1 MIAGGSSRITEVRQ
15 CWRPFPFSPELKFL
29 VTTFAVGCRQSG
41 GVNMKTLRRRRAA
54 WSLLGLSLIAVSAFS
69 CSAEIGDNS
78 PPPNQ
83 GRGDSRPGSGSATGG
98 GPSGSTG
105 TTTGTGSGAGGTGAG
120 TTTGTGT
127 GAGGSAGNGGTGAGG
142 AGGAGAG
149 GGGAGGSGGGVTPPP
164 PFEAV
169 TARTIVRKVKNLL
182 TGQAPVDADI
192 TTVTS
197 DGAAGLKRLIASWTM
212 TPEFRDR
219 MLFLFRNTF
228 QQTGFTPT
236 EDFKPQLLE
245 NGGFD
250 LGQLGAI
257 VIGDDAFS
265 RINQNLRDSFALTAW
280 QLVAD
285 GRPFTEVLTTRKYM
299 MTTALKSLYLQIEM
313 PNDQPLNF
321 LNQAK
326 KLAWKVDMSGTPIP
340 LEDTLNPASPNYMVF
355 SDEAP
360 AVAAQFKL
368 EPTCQGTAGRI
379 NAYTGYAQLF
389 QRLLGLTPRYPALA
403 QTAECNEHGAKPYFT
418 AQDLSDWQWVTIRTK
433 TAAEAYLQPYDLP
446 TLRKTSELALAIPRV
461 GFYTTPAYLALWNT
475 NDSNQHRVTANQT
488 LLVALGQSFTG
499 AESIIPIST
508 TGLDSSHSVNGTE
521 CYGCHKSLDP
531 LRQFWG
537 SQLDYNDRNDF
548 LARGFGTVPAN
559 PRPAAIGGALAFGN
573 VNATGADMFGLGPL
587 LAQVAEPDGLTRFA
601 MSITQQLCFFANSSM
616 CLEDDPE
623 FRRVA
628 QAFQSGN
635 FDFRALVTEFFASP
649 LATAA
654 TSTATTMKN
663 GVSVSISR
671 RDQLCGTLSVRLNK
685 PDVCAQA
692 VTVPSLT
699 QSATAR
705 IASSLASDGFS
716 RGEEFPVT
724 PSSPTLFYRAASELL
739 CENIAP
745 QVVDA
750 LGVDSLYKS
759 ASFAASIDDMV
770 SRVMGVPSSDPRHA
784 EAVTILTS
792 HYNASVAAKNTAT
805 NSLRSTFVLA
815 CESPSSLSFGL

>member
-1 MIAGGSSRITEVRQ
+1 
-15 CWRPFPFSPELKFL
+15 
-29 VTTFAVGCRQSG
+29 
-41 GVNMKTLRRRRAA
+41 MKTSRRRRAA
-54 WSLLGLSLIAVSAFS
+54 RSLLGVSLVVAGVVS
-69 CSAEIGDNS
+69 CSAEIGGQGS
-78 PPPNQ
+78 PPTQ
-83 GRGDSRPGSGSATGG
+83 DRPGGSR
-98 GPSGSTG
+98 
-105 TTTGTGSGAGGTGAG
+105 TGSGTGAGGGGGAG

-127 GAGGSAGNGGTGAGG
+127 GAGGNGSGTTTGTGAGG
-142 AGGAGAG
+142 AAGSGTGSGGAAG
-149 GGGAGGSGGGVTPPP
+149 TGGAGGTGGNGGGVTPPP
-164 PFEAV
+164 PFEAA
-169 TARTIVRKVKNLL
+169 TARTVVRKVKNLL
-182 TGQAPVDADI
+182 TGQAPADAEI
-192 TTVTS
+192 TAVTS
-197 DGAAGLKRLIASWTM
+197 NGSAGLQSLIAGWTM

-219 MLFLFRNTF
+219 MVFLFRNAF

-265 RINQNLRDSFALTAW
+265 RLNQNLRDSFALTAW

-285 GRPFTEVLTTRKYM
+285 GRPFTDVLTTRKYM
-299 MTTALKSLYLQIEM
+299 MTTALKSLYLQVEM

-321 LNQAK
+321 SNQAK

-360 AVAAQFKL
+360 AVPAPFNLQ
-368 EPTCQGTAGRI
+368 PTCQGTAGRI

-389 QRLLGLTPRYPALA
+389 QRLLGLTPRYPFIANPP
-403 QTAECNEHGAKPYFT
+403 ECNEHGAKPYFT

-433 TAAEAYLQPYDLP
+433 SAAEAYLQPYDLP
-446 TLRKTSELALAIPRV
+446 TLRKTTELALAIPRV

-499 AESIIPIST
+499 ADSIIPIST

-573 VNATGADMFGLGPL
+573 VNAAGADMFALGPL
-587 LAQVAEPDGLTRFA
+587 LAQVAEADGLTRFA
-601 MSITQQLCFFANSSM
+601 MSVTQQLCFFANSSM

-628 QAFQSGN
+628 LAFQNGN
-635 FDFRALVTEFFASP
+635 FNFRALVTEFFASP
-649 LATAA
+649 LVTAA
-654 TSTATTMKN
+654 ASTATTVKN
-663 GVSVSISR
+663 GVSISIAR
-671 RDQLCGTLSVRLNK
+671 RDQLCGSLSVRLNK
-685 PDVCAQA
+685 PDVCAQGISA
-692 VTVPSLT
+692 PSLT
-699 QSATAR
+699 QAATAR

-750 LGVDSLYKS
+750 AGVDSLYKS

-770 SRVMGVPSSDPRHA
+770 TRVMGVPSSDPRHA

-792 HYNASVAAKNTAT
+792 HYNASIGAKNTAT